1 MEGCAE
7 ALRQGATCSH
17 IQETA
22 EALGRLGARKAEGRA
37 QLCGPRQQPGGLVR
51 GSVRGRCGLP
61 PSRQGSHTR
70 PVLCGD
76 RCDSSVGSR
85 LHRARL
91 DWRGQSR
98 GCRLDEVRGDLGGG
112 EQRAACKSSSRG
124 GKLGPS
130 AAKQQDVERGSA
142 RLSLR

>member
-1 MEGCAE
+1 MC
-7 ALRQGATCSH
+7 RGAAAGSH
-17 IQETA
+17 VLTHPGN
-22 EALGRLGARKAEGRA
+22 GRGAWAAGGQKGGRA

-70 PVLCGD
+70 PVLCRD
-76 RCDSSVGSR
+76 RCDGSVGSR

-91 DWRGQSR
+91 DWRVQSR
-98 GCRLDEVRGDLGGG
+98 GCWLDEVRGDLGRG

-124 GKLGPS
+124 GRLGPS
-130 AAKQQDVERGSA
+130 ATKQQDVERGSA